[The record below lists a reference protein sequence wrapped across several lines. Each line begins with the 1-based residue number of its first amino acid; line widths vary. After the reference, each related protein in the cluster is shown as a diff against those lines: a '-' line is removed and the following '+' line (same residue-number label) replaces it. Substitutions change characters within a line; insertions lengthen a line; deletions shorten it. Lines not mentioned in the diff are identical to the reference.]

1 MTSNRPYLIRALYEW
16 IADNG
21 MTPHLLVNAD
31 RTDVVVPHD
40 YVADGRIVLNVAA
53 SAVQGLVL
61 GNEAILFSARFGG
74 RPFPVELPIAAIAG
88 IYARENGQGML
99 FAEEDD
105 SDPASADEEAK
116 GADARNPNTD
126 PGDGSDDKAKRPSLR
141 VVK

>member
-1 MTSNRPYLIRALYEW
+1 MTSNRPYLIRAFYEW
-16 IADNG
+16 IADNE
-21 MTPHLLVNAD
+21 MTPHLLVD
-31 RTDVVVPHD
+31 TEQPDVIVPRD

-74 RPFPVELPIAAIAG
+74 RPFPVELPIAAVVG

-99 FAEEDD
+99 FADEDG
-105 SDPASADEEAK
+105 SDPASAEDEAK
-116 GADARNPNTD
+116 ETGEADAGT
-126 PGDGSDDKAKRPSLR
+126 GSSDGSDEKVKRPALR